1 MNKSGGLFIPADRIQ
16 RFQPTLPA
24 SVKSL
29 ADERDRKR
37 GLNHTDK
44 ALNDLNKQI
53 KKTGGGRQANQMAIR
68 RRQIQPSNRHIASI
82 AAY

>member
-1 MNKSGGLFIPADRIQ
+1 MNKSSGLFIPADRIQ

-29 ADERDRKR
+29 ADEQDRKR
-37 GLNHTDK
+37 GLNHTEK

-53 KKTGGGRQANQMAIR
+53 QKLVVEDK
-68 RRQIQPSNRHIASI
+68 
-82 AAY
+82 